1 MEVSAMTTLRK
12 WIFRSAFLSLGLVVA
27 AGSSAS
33 AGELYRWVT
42 SDGTIAF
49 TDDAKRIPKAY
60 RGEAKRTNAPS
71 LRSFA
76 RFSPVD
82 AKAEAERAA
91 QLEERLD
98 YLRALN
104 EPESI
109 AQDGAFVAPG
119 SPPVVHLDLR
129 SEERIEGRKLVG
141 FRNGRPVYRR
151 TSRPRSVDEPV
162 PSLALPLDPDSTEPV
177 VVEKR
182 RMFDSDSG
190 TTRHVTVVQQG
201 ERILSIVKPRARA
214 GSVDYE
220 LEESLER

>member
-1 MEVSAMTTLRK
+1 MEVSAMLTLRQ
-12 WIFRSAFLSLGLVVA
+12 WMFRSAFLSLGLAVGA
-27 AGSSAS
+27 SPAS

-49 TDDAKRIPKAY
+49 TDDAKRVPQAY
-60 RGEAKRTNAPS
+60 RGEAKRTRSAP
-71 LRSFA
+71 LHSFA
-76 RFSPVD
+76 RFTPVD
-82 AKAEAERAA
+82 PKAEAERST

-104 EPESI
+104 EPESF
-109 AQDGAFVAPG
+109 AAGSDLGAPDAPAV
-119 SPPVVHLDLR
+119 SHLDLR
-129 SEERIEGRKLVG
+129 SEERIEGRRLVG

-162 PSLALPLDPDSTEPV
+162 PSLALPLDPDSHEPV

-182 RMFDSDSG
+182 RVFDSDSG

-214 GSVDYE
+214 GTVDFE
-220 LEESLER
+220 IEESLER

>member
-1 MEVSAMTTLRK
+1 MTTLRK

-42 SDGTIAF
+42 GDGTIAF

-60 RGEAKRTNAPS
+60 RGEARQSHAPS

-76 RFSPVD
+76 RFTPVD
-82 AKAEAERAA
+82 AKADAERTA
-91 QLEERLD
+91 QLEARLD

-104 EPESI
+104 APDTADPI
-109 AQDGAFVAPG
+109 ADAA
-119 SPPVVHLDLR
+119 SLAEPPVARLELR

-141 FRNGRPVYRR
+141 FRKGKPVYRR

-162 PSLALPLDPDSTEPV
+162 PSLALPVDPESTAPI

-182 RMFDSDSG
+182 RVFDSDSG
-190 TTRHVTVVQQG
+190 ATRHVTVVQQG

-220 LEESLER
+220 IEEDLER